1 MSQERD
7 SADGHDHDGADGHG
21 DATILVVED
30 SDAIRR
36 VVCAMLTQHGY
47 RCFEAA
53 NGAEALNILRA
64 GQEIQLILTDIV
76 MPEMGGADLAAYLD
90 REFPSIPILFMS
102 GYSENPLVRAIE
114 RTAIFLPKPFTAAA
128 LTTSVRR
135 ALDEPW
141 PGLTAWY
148 LGFSSR

>member
-1 MSQERD
+1 MSQE
-7 SADGHDHDGADGHG
+7 HDGAEGHG

-30 SDAIRR
+30 SEAIRR

-47 RCFEAA
+47 ECLEAG
-53 NGAEALNILRA
+53 NGAEALGVLRA
-64 GQEIQLILTDIV
+64 GHKIQLILTDVV
-76 MPEMGGADLAAYLD
+76 MPEMGGAELAVFLD
-90 REFPSIPILFMS
+90 RDYPAIPILFMS

-148 LGFSSR
+148 LGLSPR

>member
-1 MSQERD
+1 MAQD
-7 SADGHDHDGADGHG
+7 HDCADGHSG
-21 DATILVVED
+21 ATILVVED
-30 SDAIRR
+30 SEAIRR
-36 VVCAMLTQHGY
+36 VVCAMLSQHGY
-47 RCFEAA
+47 RCLEAA
-53 NGAEALNILRA
+53 NGAEALDTLRA

-76 MPEMGGADLAAYLD
+76 MPEMGGAELAVHLD
-90 REFPSIPILFMS
+90 RDYPSIPILFMS

-114 RTAIFLPKPFTAAA
+114 RTAIFLPKPFTATA

-148 LGFSSR
+148 LGLSPR